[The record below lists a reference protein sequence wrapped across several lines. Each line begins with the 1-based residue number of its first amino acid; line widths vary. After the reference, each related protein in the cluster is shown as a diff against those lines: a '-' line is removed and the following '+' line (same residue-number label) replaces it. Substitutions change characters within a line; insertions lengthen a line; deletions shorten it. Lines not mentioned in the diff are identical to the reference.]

1 MGESSGR
8 VVGPPGGCIDSRT
21 FFLPCL
27 VVRTFS
33 SLVKCN
39 RRILL
44 CTTVLFM
51 SKASTVDLDPTRAV
65 EGTSAASEARAV
77 PSAGPSTGHC
87 PSSPP
92 PVKRPRMQDHLQVDV
107 SASTACSTTA
117 GVIPSPSSCHAA
129 SPNSASMTNTITCRL
144 KKLVHAC
151 NGTSPQNREN
161 RPAAWSSQHGLL
173 KSAGHSRLPDADQ
186 ELVRIVA
193 QYLRNMGFSETVKVL
208 SLESGCSM
216 ENPLA
221 TKLREYV
228 FRGHW
233 NRALRTLYDLKVFIE
248 KEEDF
253 VEMQFMLLQQ
263 KFLSLVEKGRVLH
276 ALKLLRDKM
285 SILKVDR
292 AKLNALSYFVMANSA
307 DVVKHP
313 DYTGG
318 SVSARENLMNEL
330 QNFLPTTLMLPP
342 QRLQSLIKQSLEL
355 QRLRPH
361 LQKDRFSVSNG
372 SSFAGPLRRSMVLSV
387 FACWSVTKKFTLD
400 GHSFGAAYFVF
411 SPNDKYLACVGPE
424 DSPDLWIWDTET
436 GILRIKIT
444 HSPDDSISCVSWHP
458 DGTKVVCGGTK
469 GQFYQC
475 DLEGTVVDSW
485 EGVRVRSIQYRKD
498 GRTVLAAD
506 THHRIRSYCFDDLTD
521 KTVIKEDHSL
531 MHFSIDKS
539 EHFALCSVAN
549 QGVHLWDLESGSLV
563 RRYRGVVQGY
573 FNIFSCFG
581 GVDEKYV
588 ASGSEVGKVYIWHR
602 DEEAPVV
609 VLSGHSSVVNA
620 VSWNPAEPSL
630 LASCSDDGSVRIWG
644 PHECCSNPESCS
656 LCRVGIAEDDNEVL
670 VGGEEMEK
678 SEKEEDDEA
687 A

>member
-1 MGESSGR
+1 
-8 VVGPPGGCIDSRT
+8 
-21 FFLPCL
+21 
-27 VVRTFS
+27 
-33 SLVKCN
+33 
-39 RRILL
+39 
-44 CTTVLFM
+44 
-51 SKASTVDLDPTRAV
+51 
-65 EGTSAASEARAV
+65 
-77 PSAGPSTGHC
+77 
-87 PSSPP
+87 
-92 PVKRPRMQDHLQVDV
+92 MQDHLQVDV

-129 SPNSASMTNTITCRL
+129 SPNSASMMTNTITCRL

-151 NGTSPQNREN
+151 NGTSPQNHEN
-161 RPAAWSSQHGLL
+161 RSSVWLSQHGLL
-173 KSAGHSRLPDADQ
+173 KSVGHSQLPVADQ

-193 QYLRNMGFSETVKVL
+193 QYLRDMGFSETVKVL

-221 TKLREYV
+221 TKLREYI

-263 KFLSLVEKGRVLH
+263 KFLSLIEKGRVLH

-285 SILKVDR
+285 SVLKVDR
-292 AKLNALSYFVMANSA
+292 SKLTALSYFVMANSA

-330 QNFLPTTLMLPP
+330 QHFLPTTLMLPP
-342 QRLQSLIKQSLEL
+342 HRLQALIKQSLEL
-355 QRLRPH
+355 QRLRC
-361 LQKDRFSVSNG
+361 RFHNMRDTSPCLDISNN
-372 SSFAGPLRRSMVLSV
+372 SLLSDHT
-387 FACWSVTKKFTLD
+387 CKKSVTKKFTLD
-400 GHSFGAAYFVF
+400 GHAFGAAYFVF
-411 SPNDKYLACVGPE
+411 SPDDKYLACVGPE

-458 DGTKVVCGGTK
+458 DGNKVVCGGTK

-521 KTVIKEDHSL
+521 RTVIKEDHSL

-656 LCRVGIAEDDNEVL
+656 LCRVGVSEENNEVHE
-670 VGGEEMEK
+670 GGEERGK
-678 SEKEEDDEA
+678 NDKEEEEEEEEEEGDDDA